1 MSVIKY
7 LVADDHKIFR
17 EGLKLALSDD
27 PGISCVGEAGNG
39 KEVLDLLHRL
49 KPDVILLDIKMPEMD
64 GIETVKRIRETDPDV
79 KLVMITMYEDEH
91 FIIHLMEAGANG
103 YLIKNAEPEEI
114 KAAIHTAHHTG
125 HYFNDYV
132 SNVLLRKVIK
142 KDERRKPEIRLSDR
156 ELQVLTLICQER
168 TASEIGK
175 QIFLSARTVEG
186 IKSGLIEKLGV
197 RNTAGLVVYA
207 LKNGVIE

>member
-27 PGISCVGEAGNG
+27 PGIRCVGEAGNG

-64 GIETVKRIRETDPDV
+64 GIETVKRIRETDQDV

-114 KAAIHTAHHTG
+114 KAAIHTAQHTG

-175 QIFLSARTVEG
+175 EIFLSARTVEG
-186 IKSGLIEKLGV
+186 IKSALIEKLGV

>member
-156 ELQVLTLICQER
+156 ELQVLTLICQEC